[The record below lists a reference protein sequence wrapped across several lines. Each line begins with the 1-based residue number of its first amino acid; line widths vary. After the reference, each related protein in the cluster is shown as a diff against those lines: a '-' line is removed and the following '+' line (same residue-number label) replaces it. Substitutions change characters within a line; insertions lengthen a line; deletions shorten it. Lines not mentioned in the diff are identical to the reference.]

1 MLLTNIILRNLF
13 AWEIEF
19 SCEHEIPVCKT
30 KLLHSDKKTDET
42 PWYCVV
48 SSHGLTLSSTP
59 APWKRP
65 SMLTESKN
73 WRLSPEAYI

>member
-48 SSHGLTLSSTP
+48 SSHSRSHLILNSS
-59 APWKRP
+59 AMEKAIHVDRV
-65 SMLTESKN
+65 
-73 WRLSPEAYI
+73 